1 MGGASLSACCPI
13 RGGRPHTR
21 ASGSEGRQP
30 LHCPH
35 MRNVMGS
42 AQWHPA
48 AGSKRA
54 REVAVPSR
62 LMAVAAQTLN
72 RGLRQQRRNAGCAMT
87 PSSRIECDQKQSD
100 AAAQEPRA
108 AAARRRGRASC
119 ACAAPTCF
127 ASTGTARTRPRP
139 PSTRTAGSGAR
150 SPLPLPSCS
159 TRAACYMRGKRC
171 CVDAQW
177 EADMA
182 ACTEHAL
189 YPVVLSPFHRGLAAV
204 THRLAAVLHGLTAT
218 RRPKRTRVSVH
229 CLARDPKHRGCDTA
243 HCIHLC
249 PGAQDRRHMR
259 PGRRPALLA
268 HPGRTSVDI
277 IKSAGYKISALGIE
291 NVLLAHP
298 AVAECA
304 VVGLPDDALGERV
317 AAVVACKDAPVSAP
331 LPPGASARRPA
342 RPPGEDTRGATWR
355 DSVPPHAPHVGSE
368 PPRQRPGYPASSHA
382 PHVRCQPPRQ
392 RCFRAAA
399 MHRLHE
405 QQMASLATCVLE
417 T

>member
-268 HPGRTSVDI
+268 HPGPHERGHH
-277 IKSAGYKISALGIE
+277 KERRLQNQRAGHRKRAAG
-291 NVLLAHP
+291 AP
-298 AVAECA
+298 R
-304 VVGLPDDALGERV
+304 GGRV
-317 AAVVACKDAPVSAP
+317 R
-331 LPPGASARRPA
+331 GRRPA
-342 RPPGEDTRGATWR
+342 RRRTGRARRRSGRLQGRASER
-355 DSVPPHAPHVGSE
+355 APASR
-368 PPRQRPGYPASSHA
+368 RQRPAPCAPAWRGHAWRYMARLCPSACSS
-382 PHVRCQPPRQ
+382 CWQ
-392 RCFRAAA
+392 
-399 MHRLHE
+399 
-405 QQMASLATCVLE
+405 
-417 T
+417 

>member
-1 MGGASLSACCPI
+1 VCTALHATQSTEAAT
-13 RGGRPHTR
+13 PHT
-21 ASGSEGRQP
+21 AFTFAP
-30 LHCPH
+30 
-35 MRNVMGS
+35 
-42 AQWHPA
+42 
-48 AGSKRA
+48 
-54 REVAVPSR
+54 
-62 LMAVAAQTLN
+62 
-72 RGLRQQRRNAGCAMT
+72 
-87 PSSRIECDQKQSD
+87 
-100 AAAQEPRA
+100 
-108 AAARRRGRASC
+108 ARRTGD
-119 ACAAPTCF
+119 TCVLD
-127 ASTGTARTRPRP
+127 GDP
-139 PSTRTAGSGAR
+139 PYWRI
-150 SPLPLPSCS
+150 L
-159 TRAACYMRGKRC
+159 
-171 CVDAQW
+171 
-177 EADMA
+177 
-182 ACTEHAL
+182 
-189 YPVVLSPFHRGLAAV
+189 
-204 THRLAAVLHGLTAT
+204 
-218 RRPKRTRVSVH
+218 
-229 CLARDPKHRGCDTA
+229 
-243 HCIHLC
+243 
-249 PGAQDRRHMR
+249 
-259 PGRRPALLA
+259 
-268 HPGRTSVDI
+268 GRTSVDI